1 MKPVKKTPENHSGIF
16 LRGSKYWL
24 RYSLNGEQQR
34 VPLRTSNMAQAIKTA
49 EKERNRVPLNPN
61 LNMQGALKRLLD
73 EEQATGRLSPR
84 YVNEVHRRFKVLMDF
99 HEEITSF
106 NKITTRQLQTY
117 LDHVAKR
124 RKPATLNTYAGQLRG
139 MFALLIERRHLS
151 TNPMDAVRL
160 PAFNQ
165 GEHVRENVVEPE
177 VARRLIAKCKEPR
190 LKYILLA
197 GFCLGMRKEEII
209 ESRWSWFNTSARV
222 CLIPPEARK
231 RSKPA
236 CPPLNSD
243 VLEHLQVLRKALPR
257 PPQPTDYILEPRVVG
272 GSYRYRWDFRKPFT
286 EFLAKHKVKCTSHD
300 MRRTFCT
307 LAVRNGA
314 TLEQLSAWV
323 GDSVRVL
330 ASHYAH
336 LKTYNSLVEKLLH

>member
-1 MKPVKKTPENHSGIF
+1 MKTVQKTPENHSGIF

-24 RYSLNGEQQR
+24 RYSLNGEQKR
-34 VPLRTSNMAQAIKTA
+34 VALRTSNMAEAIKTA

-73 EEQATGRLSPR
+73 EEQAKGRLSPR
-84 YVNEVHRRFKVLMDF
+84 YVNEVHRRLKVLMDF

-177 VARRLIAKCKEPR
+177 VARQLIAKCKEPR

-209 ESRWSWFNTSARV
+209 ESRWSWFNTSDRV

-231 RSKPA
+231 RSKQLEIA
-236 CPPLNSD
+236 DFIDPL
-243 VLEHLQVLRKALPR
+243 P
-257 PPQPTDYILEPRVVG
+257 
-272 GSYRYRWDFRKPFT
+272 
-286 EFLAKHKVKCTSHD
+286 
-300 MRRTFCT
+300 
-307 LAVRNGA
+307 
-314 TLEQLSAWV
+314 
-323 GDSVRVL
+323 
-330 ASHYAH
+330 
-336 LKTYNSLVEKLLH
+336 